1 MTKNKDYENVIPFP
15 TNRIVE
21 KSTAGPKK
29 EDQKFLDQMHKQQ
42 TKEFVETSVDNMSLN
57 LLKEFYNMGIKTDRG
72 EFTKDLA
79 MLVDTMRGLIYR
91 DFNINHP
98 AQRLVDKLVKISI
111 NKQGAQSAK
120 IDYTPVLEVEK
131 VNSSPISKEVK
142 KEIKDI
148 NDQAGMF
155 EGDDLD
161 E

>member
-1 MTKNKDYENVIPFP
+1 MTNKDDYKNVIPFP

-29 EDQKFLDQMHKQQ
+29 KDQKFLDQMHKQQ

-91 DFNINHP
+91 DFNMKHP
-98 AQRLVDKLVKISI
+98 SQVLSENMVELKV
-111 NKQGAQSAK
+111 NKDGGQSARINYDLFHK
-120 IDYTPVLEVEK
+120 GKTTRPF
-131 VNSSPISKEVK
+131 SKDL
-142 KEIKDI
+142 KEELKDGP
-148 NDQAGMF
+148 DWLAPD
-155 EGDDLD
+155 EDLD
-161 E
+161 K

>member
-1 MTKNKDYENVIPFP
+1 MTNKDDYKNVIPFP

-29 EDQKFLDQMHKQQ
+29 EDQKFLDEMHKQQ

-91 DFNINHP
+91 DFNMKHP
-98 AQRLVDKLVKISI
+98 SQVLSEKMVELKVNRD
-111 NKQGAQSAK
+111 GGQSARINYDIFHK
-120 IDYTPVLEVEK
+120 GKTTRPF
-131 VNSSPISKEVK
+131 SKDL
-142 KEIKDI
+142 KEELKDGPGI
-148 NDQAGMF
+148 F
-155 EGDDLD
+155 EPDGDLD
-161 E
+161 K

>member
-1 MTKNKDYENVIPFP
+1 LTNKDDYKNVIPFP

-91 DFNINHP
+91 DFNMKHP
-98 AQRLVDKLVKISI
+98 SQVLSENMVELKV
-111 NKQGAQSAK
+111 NKDGGQSARINYDLFHK
-120 IDYTPVLEVEK
+120 GKTTRPF
-131 VNSSPISKEVK
+131 SKDL
-142 KEIKDI
+142 KEELKDGP
-148 NDQAGMF
+148 DWLASD
-155 EGDDLD
+155 EDLD
-161 E
+161 KWIR